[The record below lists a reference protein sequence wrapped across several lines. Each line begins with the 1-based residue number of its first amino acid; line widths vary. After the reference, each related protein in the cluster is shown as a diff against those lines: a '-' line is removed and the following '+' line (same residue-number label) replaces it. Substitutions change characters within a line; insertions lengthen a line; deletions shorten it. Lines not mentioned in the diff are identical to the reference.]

1 MMRTRAA
8 VSTAFAQTKKETIE
22 TAIILTHQAAGA
34 FQCKREL
41 RSSVIAKP
49 KARLCEPWVVVV
61 GYFRAAKPRQRV
73 KRRLI
78 YDAFTPCGAQSFKW
92 VVDFIFK
99 KPTRHRAEARC

>member
-1 MMRTRAA
+1 MTHDASLMTHNSSLLLPLISSFSLRVSFTPRLQPGDPQTMKTSAA

-49 KARLCEPWVVVV
+49 KARIGESRV
-61 GYFRAAKPRQRV
+61 GRCFFPSREAA
-73 KRRLI
+73 
-78 YDAFTPCGAQSFKW
+78 TES
-92 VVDFIFK
+92 
-99 KPTRHRAEARC
+99 